1 MPKIYFKHISNIE
14 FKDYDVAAG
23 DTTFTAVTTTKDASS
38 LTDTGGFLVEND
50 NTQIETTFTGDFT
63 AHPDYPFDMYGILEL
78 DVRGLGGNT
87 WIKQISTV
95 YDSTNFIDSTNQV
108 WEGNVLINK
117 ASLVV
122 NTSPDNVVL
131 TAELD
136 YTKLDFSINEY
147 KITARLGRIPATVT
161 DFCLLTEDSIDIDL
175 ETGLD
180 CITKEGGGG
189 A

>member
-1 MPKIYFKHISNIE
+1 MI
-14 FKDYDVAAG
+14 V
-23 DTTFTAVTTTKDASS
+23 
-38 LTDTGGFLVEND
+38 
-50 NTQIETTFTGDFT
+50 QI
-63 AHPDYPFDMYGILEL
+63 
-78 DVRGLGGNT
+78 
-87 WIKQISTV
+87 
-95 YDSTNFIDSTNQV
+95 IDSTNQV

-147 KITARLGRIPATVT
+147 KITARLGKIPATVT
-161 DFCLLTEDSIDIDL
+161 DFCLLTEDSIEIDTEDGL
-175 ETGLD
+175 GCIETQ
-180 CITKEGGGG
+180 TTP